1 MTRDGL
7 TMTLAGVGVALACVA
22 GVLWA
27 GSTRTGAVV
36 VASDP
41 LLATSA
47 VAQGTSPG
55 GPAVTRPRGQYLLL
69 AGRMQGSPPGVVWV
83 IDTVNRELL
92 ALKWN
97 RSERRLEP
105 FDIRNLNRDTTGA
118 GPSRGR

>member
-22 GVLWA
+22 GVLWV
-27 GSTRTGAVV
+27 GSARPGAI
-36 VASDP
+36 VAPPDP
-41 LLATSA
+41 LLAA
-47 VAQGTSPG
+47 VAMAQGTSPA

-105 FDIRNLNRDTTGA
+105 FDIRNLNRDTAGA
-118 GPSRGR
+118 GPARGR